1 MESCQKEGAWLAEI
15 HSKEEQEFVV
25 NMAKV
30 LYSTLFNIVKL

>member
-15 HSKEEQEFVV
+15 HSKEEQEFIV

-30 LYSTLFNIVKL
+30 HSLK